1 MQLHDVLRP
10 SSTSTTNVL
19 YETVYHIHLNFG
31 RKFQPASFSGLRSII
46 TKTFSC
52 NCQIIQWTRQD
63 EKGVRSNI
71 NNSRLAVTQT
81 HPNLDRAAMNKLEKI
96 INANYYHPQIK
107 KPTPYLKRS
116 QFIKVHRGY
125 ERGTMRNEW
134 LMKKK

>member
-19 YETVYHIHLNFG
+19 YETVYHIHLNFS
-31 RKFQPASFSGLRSII
+31 RKFQPASSSGLRSII

-71 NNSRLAVTQT
+71 NNLRLAVTQT

-107 KPTPYLKRS
+107 KPTAYLKRS

-125 ERGTMRNEW
+125 ECGTMRNEW